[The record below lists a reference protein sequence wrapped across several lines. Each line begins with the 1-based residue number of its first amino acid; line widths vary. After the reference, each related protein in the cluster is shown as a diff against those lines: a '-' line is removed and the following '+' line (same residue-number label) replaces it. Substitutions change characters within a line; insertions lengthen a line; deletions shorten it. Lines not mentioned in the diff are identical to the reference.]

1 MYKYFLKPM
10 WKIMCLYIL
19 GGLSIAADLAQL
31 TNFNLM
37 DFIKNYAPLSY
48 YLLIFGT
55 VVLYFALVVY
65 EIIRNK
71 ATQQSSAQGTNDGQ
85 IIRTG
90 NVMNSIIIQVK
101 KDKEV

>member
-1 MYKYFLKPM
+1 MYKCFLKPV
-10 WKIMCLYIL
+10 WKIFFIYIL
-19 GGLSIAADLAQL
+19 GGVSVAADVAQL

-37 DFIKNYAPLSY
+37 DFLKNYAPLSY

-65 EIIRNK
+65 EIIRDK
-71 ATQQSSAQGTNDGQ
+71 PTQQSSTQGTNDGQ

-90 NVMNSIIIQVK
+90 NVMNSTIIQVK
-101 KDKEV
+101 KDKEG